1 MGSVVEEKMS
11 TTPNA
16 EPPTSHAQLRV
27 AGNTS
32 DVKGRT
38 SNILWRIVDLIVA
51 VIFIYAGAIKA
62 LDPVQFA
69 SDIDNY
75 KILPWPIS
83 VALAF
88 YLPWLEIFCGFA
100 LVVRLLYR
108 GALSILTTLIL
119 TFTLM
124 TIAAKVR
131 GLDITC
137 GCFGHASQN
146 WSFPSKPRLEID
158 RKASFNFPSG
168 DSSQALHEWFGVTSQ
183 QDGSST
189 LHSMFPLLYRSE
201 SRTANR
207 ARKAQAGRWPAAI
220 LVNF

>member
-1 MGSVVEEKMS
+1 M
-11 TTPNA
+11 
-16 EPPTSHAQLRV
+16 RV
-27 AGNTS
+27 SSINF
-32 DVKGRT
+32 
-38 SNILWRIVDLIVA
+38 LWWIIGLIVA
-51 VIFIYAGAIKA
+51 GVFIYAGAIKA

-108 GALSILTTLIL
+108 GALSILTMLIL
-119 TFTLM
+119 SFTLM

-137 GCFGHASQN
+137 GCFGHASQH
-146 WSFPSKPRLEID
+146 WSF
-158 RKASFNFPSG
+158 ASHLATN
-168 DSSQALHEWFGVTSQ
+168 L
-183 QDGSST
+183 
-189 LHSMFPLLYRSE
+189 
-201 SRTANR
+201 
-207 ARKAQAGRWPAAI
+207 AI
-220 LVNF
+220 LGALVMLWVSNRSPKPL

>member
-1 MGSVVEEKMS
+1 MAQEEMS
-11 TTPNA
+11 K
-16 EPPTSHAQLRV
+16 TSNAQLS
-27 AGNTS
+27 TS
-32 DVKGRT
+32 NVQLSGDASTSNIKNRT
-38 SNILWRIVDLIVA
+38 SNILRRIVDLIVA
-51 VIFIYAGAIKA
+51 GIFIYAGAIKA

-75 KILPWPIS
+75 KVLPWPIS

-119 TFTLM
+119 TFTLV

-146 WSFPSKPRLEID
+146 WSFPSHL
-158 RKASFNFPSG
+158 ATNLG
-168 DSSQALHEWFGVTSQ
+168 
-183 QDGSST
+183 
-189 LHSMFPLLYRSE
+189 
-201 SRTANR
+201 
-207 ARKAQAGRWPAAI
+207 I
-220 LVNF
+220 LVALLALWFRGAPNGKRAD